1 MRTDVQKTNSIN
13 HIPNGE
19 HFQPKYMIC
28 SQTIKSALF
37 VTFKMYVY
45 CIRALLDLFIIYTIG
60 RTFW

>member
-13 HIPNGE
+13 FIPNGE
-19 HFQPKYMIC
+19 HIQPKYMIY

-37 VTFKMYVY
+37 VTFKMYVSY
-45 CIRALLDLFIIYTIG
+45 IRALLDLFIIYTIG